1 MKNHT
6 ELPIEINAERL
17 MQLPAG
23 SYLAADMR
31 DEYSCGYGMLDGA
44 VRVGEDELQAFLEN
58 GEPLPALVQAIDK
71 GTPIVLYC
79 KYGRISFDAAE
90 ALREKGYGNFCSL
103 KGGYGSWA
111 LEQSRRAA
119 ADEERRNEIEKA
131 LRKTFRHDLI
141 GRFEKA
147 VVQYS
152 LVEEGDRIAICISGG
167 KDSMLMAKLFQEL
180 KRHNKFPFE
189 LFFVCMDPGYSPENR
204 GIIENN
210 ARLLGIPIEFF
221 ETEIFEAVY
230 NIEKSPCYLC
240 ARMRRG
246 YLYRF
251 AKDHG
256 CNKIALGHHYDD
268 VIETIL
274 MGMLYSGQYQAMMP
288 KLRSTNFEGMEPH
301 PPHVSDPGK
310 KDIIRWRDSAGLH
323 FLQCACKFTE
333 NCSSCAEDGTSNS
346 KRLETKK
353 LIAALKETVPQVENN
368 IFRATENVV
377 LNKVLGYKIH
387 GEKHSFLEDY

>member
-1 MKNHT
+1 MEIIMKGYK
-6 ELPIEINAERL
+6 EVPLEISAGRL
-17 MQLPAG
+17 IQLPAG

-44 VRVGEDELQAFLEN
+44 VRVGEEELRAFWEN
-58 GEPLPALVQAIDK
+58 GTPIPALIQAMETGI
-71 GTPIVLYC
+71 PIVLYC
-79 KYGRISFDAAE
+79 KYGRISLDAAE
-90 ALREKGYGNFCSL
+90 ALREKGFGNFCSL
-103 KGGYGSWA
+103 EGGYGAWA
-111 LEQSRRAA
+111 LEESRRAA
-119 ADEERRNEIEKA
+119 ADEERRHEIEKA

-152 LVEEGDRIAICISGG
+152 LVEEGDRIAVCISGG

-204 GIIENN
+204 SIIENN

-221 ETEIFEAVY
+221 ETDIFDAVY
-230 NIEKSPCYLC
+230 NI
-240 ARMRRG
+240 
-246 YLYRF
+246 LYRF

-288 KLRSTNFEGMEPH
+288 KLRSTNFEGMELIRPMYLIRE
-301 PPHVSDPGK
+301 

-323 FLQCACKFTE
+323 FLQCACKFTQ
-333 NCSSCAEDGTSNS
+333 NCSSCADDGTSNS

-353 LIAALKETVPQVENN
+353 LIAALKETVPQVESN

-387 GEKHSFLEDY
+387 GKKHSFLEDY

>member
-1 MKNHT
+1 MEIIMKGYK
-6 ELPIEINAERL
+6 EVPLEISAGRL
-17 MQLPAG
+17 IQLPAG

-44 VRVGEDELQAFLEN
+44 VRVGEEELRAFWEN
-58 GEPLPALVQAIDK
+58 GTPIPALIQAMETGI
-71 GTPIVLYC
+71 PIVLYC
-79 KYGRISFDAAE
+79 KYGRISLDAAE
-90 ALREKGYGNFCSL
+90 ALREKGFGNFCSL
-103 KGGYGSWA
+103 EGGYGAWA
-111 LEQSRRAA
+111 LEESRRAA
-119 ADEERRNEIEKA
+119 ADEERRHEIEKA

-152 LVEEGDRIAICISGG
+152 LVEEGDRIAVCISGG

-204 GIIENN
+204 SIIENN

-221 ETEIFEAVY
+221 ETDIFDAVY

-256 CNKIALGHHYDD
+256 CNKIACDRDNSYGDAVFRPVPGDD
-268 VIETIL
+268 AQTSKHEFRGDGT
-274 MGMLYSGQYQAMMP
+274 
-288 KLRSTNFEGMEPH
+288 H
-301 PPHVSDPGK
+301 PSHVSDPGK
-310 KDIIRWRDSAGLH
+310 GHHTLARQRRTALSAVR
-323 FLQCACKFTE
+323 LQIH
-333 NCSSCAEDGTSNS
+333 AELLELRRRRHIQFQETGDEKTDCRIEGDGSPGGEQYFPGDG
-346 KRLETKK
+346 KRG
-353 LIAALKETVPQVENN
+353 AQ
-368 IFRATENVV
+368 
-377 LNKVLGYKIH
+377 
-387 GEKHSFLEDY
+387 

>member
-1 MKNHT
+1 MRFAAARGYGQVIIMKNHT

-31 DEYSCGYGMLDGA
+31 DEYSCGYG
-44 VRVGEDELQAFLEN
+44 
-58 GEPLPALVQAIDK
+58 
-71 GTPIVLYC
+71 
-79 KYGRISFDAAE
+79 
-90 ALREKGYGNFCSL
+90 
-103 KGGYGSWA
+103 SWA

-119 ADEERRNEIEKA
+119 AGEERRNEIEKA

-147 VVQYS
+147 VVQYN

-221 ETEIFEAVY
+221 ETENLKRYTTSKNRPAI
-230 NIEKSPCYLC
+230 C
-240 ARMRRG
+240 AH
-246 YLYRF
+246 
-251 AKDHG
+251 A
-256 CNKIALGHHYDD
+256 
-268 VIETIL
+268 
-274 MGMLYSGQYQAMMP
+274 
-288 KLRSTNFEGMEPH
+288 
-301 PPHVSDPGK
+301 
-310 KDIIRWRDSAGLH
+310 
-323 FLQCACKFTE
+323 
-333 NCSSCAEDGTSNS
+333 
-346 KRLETKK
+346 
-353 LIAALKETVPQVENN
+353 
-368 IFRATENVV
+368 
-377 LNKVLGYKIH
+377 
-387 GEKHSFLEDY
+387 